1 MFRRVPVA
9 MRLFRALLYLLQES
23 LALGFLHPRLMR
35 PVRKLALA
43 RMARRVAD
51 PSLRRALEPKYAM
64 GCKRILLSNDYY
76 PALARSNVQL
86 VTHAIAEIRDR
97 SIVTDDGTQH
107 EVDTIIFA
115 TGFRA
120 ADVLAPVRIVGRDG
134 IELNAAWRSGAEAY
148 RGITVSGFPNMFM
161 LMGPNTLLGH
171 NSIVFMIEA
180 QVHYVL
186 QCLKWL
192 RRRPAGAID
201 LRPAVQA
208 RFNHDLRRRSDRSVW
223 ASGCKSYY
231 LDDRGRNVT
240 LWPGSTVRY
249 WLLTRRFSPNDYSLL
264 RGASGV

>member
-1 MFRRVPVA
+1 
-9 MRLFRALLYLLQES
+9 
-23 LALGFLHPRLMR
+23 
-35 PVRKLALA
+35 
-43 RMARRVAD
+43 MARRVAD

-86 VTHAIAEIRDR
+86 ITHAIAEIRDR
-97 SIVTDDGTQH
+97 TILTDDGTQH

-171 NSIVFMIEA
+171 NSVVFMIEA

-264 RGASGV
+264 RGASGG